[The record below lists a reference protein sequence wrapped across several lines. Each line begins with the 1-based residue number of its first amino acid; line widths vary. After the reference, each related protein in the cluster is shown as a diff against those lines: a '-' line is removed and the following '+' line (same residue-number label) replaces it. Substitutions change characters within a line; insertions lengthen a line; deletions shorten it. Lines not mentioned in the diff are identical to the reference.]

1 MTNTLEDCLEWL
13 DIAHIE
19 VLAIL
24 MMITMQ
30 YFLSSVSLILGSIF
44 CSRRLLIPWLVSH
57 MVNIIL
63 MTTIFTCW
71 TFIAF
76 FIDLLMAIMFPLIA
90 GLMLGLSI
98 VMWKEV
104 FCFSSLLRETED
116 HLHNMDKKEEDI
128 RIWKFLK

>member
-1 MTNTLEDCLEWL
+1 
-13 DIAHIE
+13 
-19 VLAIL
+19 
-24 MMITMQ
+24 
-30 YFLSSVSLILGSIF
+30 
-44 CSRRLLIPWLVSH
+44 

-116 HLHNMDKKEEDI
+116 HLHNINKKEEEI
-128 RIWKFLK
+128 RIWKFWK